1 MTNDEARRNDGIL
14 TTQKNCTDGLVI
26 WAFGFPSSFDIRLP
40 RRSQAKAGLRSF
52 FPLVDYQFVPIRI
65 AELRHPA
72 NWRLSFRNVE
82 RNAAI

>member
-26 WAFGFPSSFDIRLP
+26 WAFGFHSSFDIRLP
-40 RRSQAKAGLRSF
+40 RRSQAKAGASSF
-52 FPLVDYQFVPIRI
+52 FPLVDYELVSVGI

-72 NWRLSFRNVE
+72 NRCLSFRNVE
-82 RNAAI
+82 RDAAI